1 MTLAN
6 LTPPRAWSMQATCAD
21 PVYADH
27 RDELWYA
34 RSADREAVN
43 EAKAICNGC
52 PVRQACLEDALKA
65 EGAAGHGNRYGIR
78 GGLTPSQRHRLYEE
92 LRRRAK
98 AAANKAAAD
107 VPVPVK
113 TGRPPAE
120 CGTRSG
126 YQRHVKKGE
135 PIDDACRRANTDASN
150 RLRRTGTTKAA
161 A

>member
-1 MTLAN
+1 M
-6 LTPPRAWSMQATCAD
+6 
-21 PVYADH
+21 
-27 RDELWYA
+27 
-34 RSADREAVN
+34 
-43 EAKAICNGC
+43 
-52 PVRQACLEDALKA
+52 KA
-65 EGAAGHGNRYGIR
+65 EGGAGHSNRHGIR

-98 AAANKAAAD
+98 AAAAESTADD
-107 VPVPVK
+107 VPAPAK

-135 PIDDACRRANTDASN
+135 PIDDACRRANTQATAQ
-150 RLRRTGTTKAA
+150 LRRTGTTKAA